1 MIAPDGRLTALG
13 WMSNWQYAAEVPTMQ
28 YRSANTLPRE
38 IGLFRGADGAVYA
51 SSKPSPELIEL
62 RDKLVVNASKTTV
75 GKKGRSYQL
84 PSANGGICEILLDIE
99 AQKADS
105 VMITLANKAG
115 DEVVMCYD
123 NAAHTVS
130 FDRRRSGLVDFSE
143 GSRQS
148 LYRPLSKR
156 MARYRSAFL

>member
-1 MIAPDGRLTALG
+1 M
-13 WMSNWQYAAEVPTMQ
+13 
-28 YRSANTLPRE
+28 
-38 IGLFRGADGAVYA
+38 
-51 SSKPSPELIEL
+51 
-62 RDKLVVNASKTTV
+62 
-75 GKKGRSYQL
+75 

-143 GSRQS
+143 GFPAVTVSPTFEENGKVS
-148 LYRPLSKR
+148 LRIFVD
-156 MARYRSAFL
+156 RSSIELFGNDGRFVMTNLVFPTEPYSTLTLNADGGSAKISNLKVYSLKVK